1 MTKIISVLA
10 GIRKTSVVTIY
21 KTIDST
27 LDNIKG
33 VLAGIRPTSFVTIYT
48 TIYNMYTIYTLI
60 YNMKVFL
67 LVLDQPAL
75 TQARTQRQ
83 QWVCDVHHH
92 QQEPSY
98 KSDKTKKCRK
108 YLLLSFFW
116 NSTKLTFCLFMF
128 IMTNNFAFMQEHVG
142 GENYRMNQGY
152 FDFKDIHL
160 NIIIMINRERH
171 GFCIFC

>member
-33 VLAGIRPTSFVTIYT
+33 VLAVIRPTSFVTIYKT
-48 TIYNMYTIYTLI
+48 KQYTIYTIYTLI

-75 TQARTQRQ
+75 TQARNPEATVDPR
-83 QWVCDVHHH
+83 CTS
-92 QQEPSY
+92 PPAR
-98 KSDKTKKCRK
+98 TI
-108 YLLLSFFW
+108 L
-116 NSTKLTFCLFMF
+116 
-128 IMTNNFAFMQEHVG
+128 
-142 GENYRMNQGY
+142 
-152 FDFKDIHL
+152 
-160 NIIIMINRERH
+160 
-171 GFCIFC
+171 